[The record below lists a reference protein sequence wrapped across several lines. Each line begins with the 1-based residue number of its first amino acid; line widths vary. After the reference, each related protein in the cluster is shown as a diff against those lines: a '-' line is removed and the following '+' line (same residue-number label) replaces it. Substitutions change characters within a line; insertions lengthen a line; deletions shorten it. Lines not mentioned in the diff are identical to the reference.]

1 MGTLKDKWLELIIT
15 IVIYDIVVHNAL
27 MLPLTSVAYI

>member
-1 MGTLKDKWLELIIT
+1 MGTLKDKWLELIT

-27 MLPLTSVAYI
+27 TLTLTSVAYI